1 MSPFPYLL
9 TAKCKAFQEFAVWYT
24 VLVANIDGVG

>member
-9 TAKCKAFQEFAVWYT
+9 TAKCKAFQEFAVYGT
-24 VLVANIDGVG
+24 QVANIDGVG